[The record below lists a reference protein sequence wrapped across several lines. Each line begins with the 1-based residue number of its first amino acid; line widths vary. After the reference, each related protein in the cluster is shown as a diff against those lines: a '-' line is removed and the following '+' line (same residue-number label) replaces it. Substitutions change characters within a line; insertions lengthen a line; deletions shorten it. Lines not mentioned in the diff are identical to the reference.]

1 MYFSTRVPRARSR
14 RANQFTPVNALLN
27 GALQALADIALQ
39 PVILLAA
46 IAYLLGGSSYQIAGF
61 AVVSL
66 ASWALAE
73 WVAAPLRVILRRDF
87 RLVTISS
94 VIRLVAAVAIGVI
107 GLRLADADARD
118 QVGALL
124 VAYTIY
130 QLASAVIGR
139 ASVHSIQGGGA
150 LGSRRG
156 LFRSR
161 AIIGAAAALIGG
173 VAVWSAL
180 RAPGTTGDQ
189 GGLALVLAAIGIA
202 AATWFLLAIP
212 GNRRIEPRAPHRG
225 RSAREGLPALRFRAY
240 RHYLFFRSVL
250 ALSAAADPFLIVFGL
265 VQLGL
270 TLGEVGAAI
279 AVYAAGHLLGMLIWP
294 EWTAARGARAPL
306 QMTALLRLLILVVA
320 VSIPSISA
328 SGLYAG
334 RFDGPDVAVRCF
346 IAIFGLLGLVTSA
359 NNVANQ
365 PYLLDIVPADLA
377 HPAIALTN
385 TILGGLALGALAA
398 AFLVERFSLQ
408 AMLYVAI
415 ILAFVALVGSGLLAD
430 SRIRI
435 RQRYGSRGVRRP
447 IARGLV

>member
-1 MYFSTRVPRARSR
+1 
-14 RANQFTPVNALLN
+14 
-27 GALQALADIALQ
+27 
-39 PVILLAA
+39 
-46 IAYLLGGSSYQIAGF
+46 
-61 AVVSL
+61 
-66 ASWALAE
+66 
-73 WVAAPLRVILRRDF
+73 
-87 RLVTISS
+87 
-94 VIRLVAAVAIGVI
+94 
-107 GLRLADADARD
+107 
-118 QVGALL
+118 
-124 VAYTIY
+124 
-130 QLASAVIGR
+130 
-139 ASVHSIQGGGA
+139 
-150 LGSRRG
+150 
-156 LFRSR
+156 
-161 AIIGAAAALIGG
+161 
-173 VAVWSAL
+173 
-180 RAPGTTGDQ
+180 
-189 GGLALVLAAIGIA
+189 
-202 AATWFLLAIP
+202 
-212 GNRRIEPRAPHRG
+212 
-225 RSAREGLPALRFRAY
+225 
-240 RHYLFFRSVL
+240 
-250 ALSAAADPFLIVFGL
+250 
-265 VQLGL
+265 
-270 TLGEVGAAI
+270 
-279 AVYAAGHLLGMLIWP
+279 
-294 EWTAARGARAPL
+294 
-306 QMTALLRLLILVVA
+306 MTALLRLLILVVA